1 MHSLGGSGCS
11 LLPFPVPTHVIA
23 CDLVSRRAVRRNVA
37 ACIVSRG
44 QTLSGIAQAHRERVW
59 ELAQVLSCNIRG
71 NAGLGVL

>member
-1 MHSLGGSGCS
+1 MVNSPGIITAGCGSQLKLQSEFQGVNQCMVRTCS
-11 LLPFPVPTHVIA
+11 DRSAV
-23 CDLVSRRAVRRNVA
+23 VSQ
-37 ACIVSRG
+37 G